1 MRVDSLAQKKV
12 VTATP
17 DDTVRE
23 LADRMDENGVGSLV
37 IEDEDRPVGIV
48 TDRDLTVRVL
58 SEGLDPRDTTAAEVM
73 TENPFCIRYD
83 EPVYDLTELMSE
95 RGIRRVPVVD
105 EDDDLVGIIT
115 LDDALRH
122 LVDMGS
128 NMAAVIGVASPT
140 LPDYWWKR
148 GRE

>member
-1 MRVDSLAQKKV
+1 MRVESLAQQKV

-17 DDTVRE
+17 EDTVRE
-23 LADRMDENGVGSLV
+23 LADCMDDNEVGSLI
-37 IEDEDRPVGIV
+37 IEDDDRPVGIV
-48 TDRDLTVRVL
+48 TDRDLTIRVL
-58 SEGLDPRDTTAAEVM
+58 SEGLDPQETTAADIM
-73 TENPFCIRYD
+73 TDTPFCIRYD
-83 EPVYDLTELMSE
+83 EPVYDLTEMMSE
-95 RGIRRVPVVD
+95 RGIRRVPVVG
-105 EDDDLVGIIT
+105 EDDELVGIIT

-148 GRE
+148 GRQ